1 MIYVCENLLTGIGG
15 LFLVETLTYE
25 VLRKVGSVEIRRY
38 PKIVVAKVTDPEADG
53 FDLLFKFITGH
64 NIRKE
69 KVQMTAPVVS
79 EKIAMTSPVLSDNTS
94 MSFVMPK
101 DLPFEKVPEPL
112 DIRVKIEEIP
122 SRTVGALC
130 FSGGWSEKHFEKE
143 TQELLSE
150 LSKAGVKTK
159 GSVFTMLYNPPYIP
173 GFLRRNEVAV
183 EVE

>member
-1 MIYVCENLLTGIGG
+1 
-15 LFLVETLTYE
+15 LVETIKYE
-25 VLRKVGSVEIRRY
+25 VIRKLGNVEIRKY
-38 PKIVVAKVTDPEADG
+38 PKIAVAKVTDPKTDG
-53 FDLLFKFITGH
+53 FNLLYNFITGH
-64 NIRKE
+64 NTRKE
-69 KVQMTAPVVS
+69 KVKMTAPVVS
-79 EKIAMTSPVLSDNTS
+79 EKISMTAPVLSDNTS
-94 MSFVMPK
+94 MAFVMPK

-183 EVE
+183 EVEGQ